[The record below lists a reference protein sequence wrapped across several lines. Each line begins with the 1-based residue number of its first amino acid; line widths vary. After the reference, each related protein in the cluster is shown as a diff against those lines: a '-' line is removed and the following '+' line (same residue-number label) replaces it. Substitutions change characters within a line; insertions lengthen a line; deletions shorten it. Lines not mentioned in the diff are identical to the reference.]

1 LPDVSKCFRR
11 IRSRHRCQRPPCYFA
26 WGCFRY
32 FSWKREPR
40 PDVVGITPAIA
51 AVGRAVVPTRT
62 VRRLTSAEPTSGDLD
77 RLVVWSLFMIA
88 IRFVERVW
96 PADTHT
102 GMVCSMRPFATSLPS
117 TLSVAVPS
125 FIRRHVALPS
135 SLPGQRTFGGRIS
148 LFTAFGGTAQAG

>member
-1 LPDVSKCFRR
+1 M
-11 IRSRHRCQRPPCYFA
+11 
-26 WGCFRY
+26 
-32 FSWKREPR
+32 
-40 PDVVGITPAIA
+40 
-51 AVGRAVVPTRT
+51 PTRT